1 MIIVVVFPLFINYAH
16 VSRIHRKREAMKINF
31 CFGKWNRVKITNKSY
46 KQSQTLLNKM
56 LVKTRERTT
65 HLRSG

>member
-1 MIIVVVFPLFINYAH
+1 MITVVVFLLFINYAH
-16 VSRIHRKREAMKINF
+16 VSRDRKREAMKINF